1 MRILFIGDVVG
12 KTGCEGLARKLP
24 QIKKEYNVDI
34 TIVNCENAT
43 ATNGVVPAQAQYLL
57 DNGADVLTGGNHI
70 FGKKQIYEMLEESPF
85 IVRPANYPESAPGKG
100 VTHIDCGRDKLTV
113 INLQG
118 TVFMDSLKSP
128 FDTLDDILKN
138 EDCGNIIFVDFHAE
152 ATSEKKSLAFY
163 ADGKISALIGTHTH
177 VQTADEAILPGGTGY
192 LTDVG
197 MTGVQYSVLG
207 AKKEI
212 AVERFRTKIPVPFE
226 LEEGEIQVNGVLCDI
241 ASNGKCLSIERIKY

>member
-12 KTGCEGLARKLP
+12 KQGCDGLIRKLP
-24 QIKKEYNVDI
+24 AIKKENNVDI
-34 TIVNCENAT
+34 TIINCENAT
-43 ATNGVVPAQAQYLL
+43 ATNGVMPAQAQYLL

-85 IVRPANYPESAPGKG
+85 IIRPANYPDSAPGKG

-128 FDTLDDILKN
+128 FDTLDEILKN
-138 EDCGNIIFVDFHAE
+138 ENCGNIIFVDFHAE
-152 ATSEKKSLAFY
+152 ATSEKKALGFW

-177 VQTADEAILPGGTGY
+177 VQTADEVILPGGTGY
-192 LTDVG
+192 LTDAG

-212 AVERFRTKIPVPFE
+212 ATERFRTKIPIPFE
-226 LEEGEIQVNGVLCDI
+226 LEEGEITVNGVLCDI
-241 ASNGKCLSIERIKY
+241 ASNGKCISIYRIKY

>member
-12 KTGCEGLARKLP
+12 KLGCEGFVRKLP
-24 QIKKEYNVDI
+24 AIKKEHNIDI

-43 ATNGVVPAQAQYLL
+43 ATNGIMPAQAQFLL

-70 FGKKQIYEMLEESPF
+70 FGKKQMFEMLEDSPF
-85 IVRPANYPESAPGKG
+85 IVRPANYPDSAPGKG
-100 VTHIDCGRDKLTV
+100 VAHIDCGRDKLTV

-128 FDTLDDILKN
+128 FDTLDEILKT

-152 ATSEKKSLAFY
+152 ATSEKKALGFY
-163 ADGKISALIGTHTH
+163 ADGRISALVGTHTH

-192 LTDVG
+192 LTDAG

-212 AVERFRTKIPVPFE
+212 AIERFMKKLPVPFE
-226 LEEGEIQVNGVLCDI
+226 LEEGEVTVNGVVCEI
-241 ASNGKCLSIERIKY
+241 ASNGKCQSIKRIQY